1 MKFKASGLALL
12 VGCAFATSAVA
23 FVPWTP
29 GPGGQVG
36 SSGSASF
43 FNWSDGGSDLGLFGS
58 PRLIA
63 DNFVFFPSG
72 FRAQSVGGAPSLVGD
87 RLQVRLTAHA
97 GRYFTE
103 IRIREF
109 GDYGIVGGGT
119 VDINGAMFVTNM
131 GTGQVLTD
139 TLSTTPAMP
148 INTPGTASGSWT
160 SLSLVDLPDPG
171 QPGFPWTDVFVVLDN
186 NLFAVS
192 TAGGAAFIEKKVVG
206 TGIIIEIIPTP
217 GALALLGLSG
227 LVALRRGRR

>member
-1 MKFKASGLALL
+1 MRTSMKLMVVAGLAFGTPAL
-12 VGCAFATSAVA
+12 A

-58 PRLIA
+58 PRLIG

-72 FRAQSVGGAPSLVGD
+72 FRAQSVAGAPSLVFD
-87 RLQVRLTAHA
+87 RLQVRLTAHP

-109 GDYGIVGGGT
+109 GDYGIVNGGQVSVSGT
-119 VDINGAMFVTNM
+119 MFVTNM
-131 GTGQVLTD
+131 GTSEVRTD
-139 TLSTTPAMP
+139 DLVPNPAMP
-148 INTPGTASGSWT
+148 ISTGGTLSGSW
-160 SLSLVDLPDPG
+160 SAVALVDLPDPS
-171 QPGFPWTDVFVVLDN
+171 QPGFPWTDVFVVLNN
-186 NLFAVS
+186 NLVAIS
-192 TAGGAAFIEKKVVG
+192 TPSGVAFIEKKVVG

-217 GALALLGLSG
+217 GSLALLGVAG
-227 LVALRRGRR
+227 LAAIRRRR